1 VPNYAH
7 FLIPAG
13 VKIPLP
19 QILIQMRLIDIEKK
33 PLKIFAQWILNL
45 PDEALE
51 SRRFVL

>member
-1 VPNYAH
+1 VPNYAP

-19 QILIQMRLIDIEKK
+19 QILIQKRFVGIEKRL
-33 PLKIFAQWILNL
+33 LKIFAQWILNL